1 MCNFCFDTLGEGG
14 IIPQDVTFASSF
26 GVIFIDSINSGIAND
41 FV

>member
-1 MCNFCFDTLGEGG
+1 MQFLFDILAEGG

-26 GVIFIDSINSGIAND
+26 GVIFIDSINSGIEND